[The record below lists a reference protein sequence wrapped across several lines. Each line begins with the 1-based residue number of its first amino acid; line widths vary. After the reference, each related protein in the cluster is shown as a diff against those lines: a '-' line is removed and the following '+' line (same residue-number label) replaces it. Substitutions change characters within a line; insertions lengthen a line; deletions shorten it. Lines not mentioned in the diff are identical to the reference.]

1 MSKLIERL
9 EKVDAAATP
18 PMGFGASRAQAK
30 PASMLLIALSGA
42 EPTDAAQKLQADLCV
57 LSAPSIGEAEVK
69 AVKNALGDVLWGA
82 WPDALSRESIAGL
95 KEQGGDFFI
104 FSETDTPAEAL
115 AEEELG
121 RLIAI
126 PSDFPEELGRS
137 LEELPVDAVVL
148 TGLEDAAPLSVK
160 NVMQVRAIRDLIS
173 KPLLLLRSRP
183 LSQGELTVL
192 QDTGIQAIV
201 LDSRPMAAEDAL
213 QLKEAIDALPP
224 RKTKR
229 DQPAPTLPGVASRE
243 TGHRH
248 EEEPDDRLA

>member
-18 PMGFGASRAQAK
+18 PLGFGASRTQAK
-30 PASMLLIALSGA
+30 PASMLLIALAGA
-42 EPTDAAQKLQADLCV
+42 EPSDAAQKLQADLCI
-57 LSAPSIGEAEVK
+57 LSAPSVGEAEVK
-69 AVKNALGDVLWGA
+69 AAKNALGDVLWGA
-82 WPDALSRESIAGL
+82 WPDVLSRESLDGL

-137 LEELPVDAVVL
+137 LEELPVDAVLL

-160 NVMQVRAIRDLIS
+160 NLMQVRSIRDLIS

-192 QDTGIQAIV
+192 QDTGVQAIV
-201 LDSRPMAAEDAL
+201 LDSRPMATEDAL
-213 QLKEAIDALPP
+213 QLKEAIDTLPP

-229 DQPAPTLPGVASRE
+229 DQPAPIVPRLASRQAD
-243 TGHRH
+243 HQH
-248 EEEPDDRLA
+248 EEDPDDRGV